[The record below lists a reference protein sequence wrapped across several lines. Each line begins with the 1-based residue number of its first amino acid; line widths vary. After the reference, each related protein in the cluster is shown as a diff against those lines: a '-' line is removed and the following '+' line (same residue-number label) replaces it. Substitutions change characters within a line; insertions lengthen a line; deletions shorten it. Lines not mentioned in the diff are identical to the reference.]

1 MPDSAS
7 QVVLLRLSGEIT
19 VKARATRGRFEAKLL
34 RNLGDALRSEGIP
47 AQLSRSRSRIF
58 VASDDPRVPEIL
70 ARVFGVQ
77 SLSVARVHPAE
88 KLGSVVEAGRAL
100 FRDAVAGR
108 RFAVRARRVGD
119 RSQIGLSTREIEREL
134 GTALLPDSAGVDL
147 DHPEFVA
154 RVELHER
161 QAYFCTETWA
171 GPAGLP
177 LDVEGHALSLLSGG
191 FDSAVASWQ
200 LLRRGVRI
208 DYLFCNLGGR
218 THEQGALRI
227 AKVLADR
234 WSYGGSP
241 QLHAVDFDA
250 VAAEIRERTRTRFW
264 QVLLKRQMLR
274 AAEQVG
280 RPAGPGPG
288 RAVDALITGEA
299 VGQVSSQTLPNLAT
313 ISQATS
319 LPILRPLVG
328 MNKDDIIRAAERI
341 GTAAISAVL
350 DEYCAMVPTRPAT
363 TSSVAAVQ
371 AEEAQLDPAVLEHA
385 VATRRIFA
393 LRALDLDAM
402 TLPEFA
408 IDGIPDDATVLDLRS
423 RAAYAAWHW
432 PGALP
437 LDLDHALAALP
448 ALPRDRRYVLYC
460 EFGLKSEHLAEQM
473 RRAGLE
479 AWNFR
484 GGLKG
489 LVALARTQGRP
500 GPELV

>member
-1 MPDSAS
+1 MPGPAS
-7 QVVLLRLSGEIT
+7 QIVLLRLSGEISI
-19 VKARATRGRFEAKLL
+19 KARATRGRFEAKLL
-34 RNLGDALRSEGIP
+34 RNLGDALRSEGIA

-58 VASDDPRVPEIL
+58 VASDDPRVPEVL

-77 SLSVARVHPAE
+77 SLSLARVHPAE
-88 KLGSVVEAGRAL
+88 KLEPVIEAGRAL

-119 RSQIGLSTREIEREL
+119 RSQINLSARDIEHEL
-134 GTALLPDSAGVDL
+134 GTALLPGSAGVDL

-154 RVELHER
+154 RVELHEG
-161 QAYFCTETWA
+161 QAYFCTETWP

-218 THEQGALRI
+218 THELGALRV

-241 QLHAVDFDA
+241 QLHAVDFEP

-274 AAEQVG
+274 AAERVG
-280 RPAGPGPG
+280 SAEGSG
-288 RAVDALITGEA
+288 RSVDALITGEA

-341 GTAAISAVL
+341 GSAAISAVL

-363 TSSVAAVQ
+363 TSSVAAVR
-371 AEEAQLDPAVLEHA
+371 AEEAQLDPAVLERA
-385 VATRRIFA
+385 VAARRSFD
-393 LRALDLDAM
+393 LRTLDLDAM
-402 TLPEFA
+402 TLPELA

-432 PGALP
+432 PGALH

-460 EFGLKSEHLAEQM
+460 EFGLKSEHLAERM
-473 RRAGLE
+473 HRDGLE